1 MGEPS
6 KLALT
11 YTILRSAP
19 PIHLDIQSLFVDEI
33 IIRLLQFFQSLT
45 TFQLSL
51 SIAMAEPA
59 TAPMQRSGGDNNSA
73 MKKKKEMVD
82 LKAQLENLRLETA
95 SLEHQLAVLSKQH
108 EQDDS
113 STEDST
119 TNSNSISSSNFFCSQ
134 PPPPAW
140 VAGAGGHTLTASQ
153 IQRYSRQLLLPS
165 FGVEA
170 QERLAKGSVLVV
182 GAGGLGSPVAMYLA
196 AGGVGRLGIM
206 DPDCVEVHNLHRQVI
221 HNESSIGE
229 AKVESAKRAC
239 LAINSSLEVRLP
251 SISYRYCK
259 THSYLYR
266 KLP

>member
-1 MGEPS
+1 
-6 KLALT
+6 
-11 YTILRSAP
+11 
-19 PIHLDIQSLFVDEI
+19 
-33 IIRLLQFFQSLT
+33 
-45 TFQLSL
+45 
-51 SIAMAEPA
+51 MAEPA
-59 TAPMQRSGGDNNSA
+59 PAPTQRNGGDNINSA
-73 MKKKKEMVD
+73 TKEKKEMVD
-82 LKAQLENLRLETA
+82 LKAQLEKLRLETA
-95 SLEHQLAVLSKQH
+95 SLEHQLAILSKQD
-108 EQDDS
+108 EQDDY
-113 STEDST
+113 STEDSA
-119 TNSNSISSSNFFCSQ
+119 TNSSSISSSDDFCSQ
-134 PPPPAW
+134 PPPAW

-251 SISYRYCK
+251 PISYRYCN

-266 KLP
+266 RSP

>member
-1 MGEPS
+1 METRPS
-6 KLALT
+6 RHTFKVSLSMKLSFA
-11 YTILRSAP
+11 YYNS
-19 PIHLDIQSLFVDEI
+19 SK
-33 IIRLLQFFQSLT
+33 SWT
-45 TFQLSL
+45 TFQTPPNL

-59 TAPMQRSGGDNNSA
+59 AAPMQRNGGDNNSA
-73 MKKKKEMVD
+73 TKKKKKEMVD
-82 LKAQLENLRLETA
+82 LKAQLEKLRLETA
-95 SLEHQLAVLSKQH
+95 SLEHQLAVLSKQD
-108 EQDDS
+108 EQEDY
-113 STEDST
+113 STEDAT
-119 TNSNSISSSNFFCSQ
+119 TNSNSVSSSNDFCSQ
-134 PPPPAW
+134 PPAAW

-251 SISYRYCK
+251 PISYRYCK

-266 KLP
+266 RSP